1 MTIKIFVADDVSD
14 SGLEPLRS
22 AGFKVEKRVGL
33 SRAELAEALKDSD
46 GLIVR
51 SETKVTA
58 ELLDETTSLR
68 VIGRAGV
75 GVDNIDV
82 PAATM
87 RGVVVMNAP
96 DGNTITTAEHAIAL
110 LVSLAARPTH
120 GYELIERL
128 PELSG
133 EERVDVGNL
142 YRSLRSLEEEGL
154 VTSEWQPDLPGPAKR
169 TYTLTPEGHAVLAS
183 WLAAVEQLRDGLTM
197 FLDRA
202 EEGGDHVRTTP
213 PASVE

>member
-1 MTIKIFVADDVSD
+1 MH
-14 SGLEPLRS
+14 R
-22 AGFKVEKRVGL
+22 RHR
-33 SRAELAEALKDSD
+33 SRARNRSRTESGDWEVRARVERFGEA
-46 GLIVR
+46 
-51 SETKVTA
+51 
-58 ELLDETTSLR
+58 
-68 VIGRAGV
+68 
-75 GVDNIDV
+75 
-82 PAATM
+82 
-87 RGVVVMNAP
+87 
-96 DGNTITTAEHAIAL
+96 AL

-169 TYTLTPEGHAVLAS
+169 TYTLTHEGHAVLAS